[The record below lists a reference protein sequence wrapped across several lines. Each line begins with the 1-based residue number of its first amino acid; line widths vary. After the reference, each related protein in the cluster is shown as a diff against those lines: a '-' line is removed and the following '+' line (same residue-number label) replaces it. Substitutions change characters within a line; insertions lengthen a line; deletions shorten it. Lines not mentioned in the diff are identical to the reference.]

1 MLGFLPSVRPELV
14 DAERAEGDAHDASR
28 PVHELVGVGTVLN
41 GKYRLLELLGEGGM
55 GSVYL
60 AHSNA
65 LDVEVAVKLIR
76 ADLIEGEGER
86 LSDRLLHEARAAAHV
101 DHPAILR
108 VFDFGKTPQGEPFLV
123 MEKLDGE
130 DLASLLARHGSM
142 APVRAVQL
150 LLPIVHGLAAAHD
163 KGIVH
168 RDIKLGNVFLAFL
181 EDGTLQPKLIDFG
194 LATLHQHNTSGLALS
209 QTIVGTPGYMSPEQV
224 RGEEA
229 GPAADIWAL
238 CVMLYEMLTG
248 KLPFTGHTDNA
259 LMCAVLLHGPE
270 PLAACGV
277 QEPELW
283 TIIEKGLAGQPV
295 ERWPSARSLGM
306 ALAGWLMAQGITED
320 VAAGSLTHQWSVE
333 PSFWV
338 PDSWYD
344 LEPRLPMSPSSPAG
358 GSTLR
363 STVIP
368 IAPVVAK
375 RRGAGM
381 LIALGLVALA
391 VLGVAGLVVWPVSS
405 RANEEPSV
413 AAPAARAMAVAEPGV
428 EETTPTLPSQGDGS
442 PTRTNDSGSS
452 APPASSPVEA
462 SRAATSSPPTPAAR
476 LLGLGFM
483 PTSRWAS
490 RSSQEPSSRHEPL
503 LGAAADPVLE
513 VPTRL
518 AEQPVQRDVYP
529 DDGRLADGG
538 VGRAEHGPP
547 SGVAEHGPP
556 SGVADELA
564 DEYEARQRQVREL
577 VGQGLSAEAPSAVGT
592 RPRDRRAVEGV
603 HAAERGW

>member
-163 KGIVH
+163 KG
-168 RDIKLGNVFLAFL
+168 
-181 EDGTLQPKLIDFG
+181 
-194 LATLHQHNTSGLALS
+194 GLALS